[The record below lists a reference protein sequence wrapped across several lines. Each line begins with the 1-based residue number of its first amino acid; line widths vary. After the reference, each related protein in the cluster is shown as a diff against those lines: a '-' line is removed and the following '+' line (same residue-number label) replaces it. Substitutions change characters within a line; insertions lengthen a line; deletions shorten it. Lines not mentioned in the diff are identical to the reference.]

1 MWDERYSGDDYAFG
15 TAPNDFL
22 VLMEDRLPRGKALC
36 LGEGEGRN
44 AVWLAGQGFDVT
56 GVDAS
61 RVGLD
66 KGLRLAKDRGV
77 TIQVVHADLSDYAVE
92 PAAWNVIVSIFC
104 HLPPALRCTLHA
116 DAVAG
121 LKPGG
126 MFLLEAYTP
135 AQLGMGTGGPPALE
149 RMMDLETL
157 RIELAGLKFV
167 HARELERTVHEG
179 DYHNGSGAVVQIV
192 GIKPGN

>member
-135 AQLGMGTGGPPALE
+135 AQLGMGTGGPPTLE